1 MSAFGRIYRGDT
13 DVDFPKLWKYFLTV
27 SAVLVAISLGSLL
40 TRGLRLS
47 IDFRGGAVWEVPS
60 KTMSTKDAVEVL
72 TKYDKE
78 GGAKVQTA
86 VDADGRRIVRVQAEK
101 SKNVKENEAI
111 AQALAEKAGLKV
123 EQVGTNSVG
132 PSWGA
137 SITRDAAKAL
147 VVFLIVI
154 ALYISWQLE
163 WRMAVSA
170 LAAVVHDVIVTVGV
184 YSIFQFEVT
193 PATVI
198 SFLTILGY
206 SLYDTIVVY
215 DRVQENTERYDRTG
229 QYTYTAI
236 MRRSLNQVLM
246 RSLNTTLVA
255 LLPVI
260 SILLIGGVAF
270 AQPVMKDFSLA
281 LFVGLL
287 TGAYSSL
294 AIASPLV
301 VFLKEREPKYR
312 RVRDRARDRGGA
324 EAVAAADHIVVDH
337 GVVVAPVYVP
347 IGADATARQTA
358 TAVKASQYQR
368 ATPPRPRKQGKRR

>member
-1 MSAFGRIYRGDT
+1 
-13 DVDFPKLWKYFLTV
+13 LTV